1 MVMKKILTF
10 KTTLFLSLLLFST
23 GSFAQSDVK
32 APKTQDTSN
41 CLTFTGK
48 LDATMKNAH
57 GEYTV
62 KLIRDNHEVERQTIG
77 VKKSFKFVLK
87 RNMFYTIK
95 VEKEGFIPRL
105 FSISTTLPYTI
116 EPGDIFKFNFET
128 SLISADL
135 YHQFDDD
142 DMDFPLAL
150 ISYGKTCDCFE
161 YNRQYTEKIMTRIIN
176 RLLYGA

>member
-10 KTTLFLSLLLFST
+10 KTTLFLTLLFFSA
-23 GSFAQSDVK
+23 GLFAQSDVK
-32 APKTQDTSN
+32 PKKAQDTSD
-41 CLTFTGK
+41 CLAFTGK
-48 LDATMKNAH
+48 LDATMKSAQ

-116 EPGDIFKFNFET
+116 EPGDLFKFNFET
-128 SLISADL
+128 
-135 YHQFDDD
+135 
-142 DMDFPLAL
+142 
-150 ISYGKTCDCFE
+150 
-161 YNRQYTEKIMTRIIN
+161 
-176 RLLYGA
+176 